1 MLFFTLVYALAFW
14 LVISVY
20 LTTFIPYFLLR
31 ALRREREA
39 HFYLGAISRQIGR
52 LLLFSTGTR
61 LHIEGRENI
70 PVGRPYC
77 YIGNHQAYADT
88 LVMMAST
95 PEAVGFI
102 AKDSLKRIP
111 IIRTWMIVLGCYFL
125 KRDSLKDGMKAILYG
140 ADRVKQ
146 GFPMVI
152 FPEGRRSKGPEMLPF
167 RKGGVKLATK
177 SKAMAVP
184 VSIHGAYRILEHKG
198 RPNPTWIG
206 VKFHP
211 PVDTANLRGPEEEAL
226 ADRLRDTIQA
236 GVRELQNLSPRR

>member
-14 LVISVY
+14 ILISVY
-20 LTTFIPYFLLR
+20 MVTFLPYFLLK
-31 ALRREREA
+31 AFGSEREA
-39 HFYLGAISRQIGR
+39 RYYLGAISRQIGR
-52 LLLFSTGTR
+52 FLLFSTGTK

-88 LVMMAST
+88 LVMMAAT

-102 AKDSLKRIP
+102 AKADLRRIP
-111 IIRTWMIVLGCYFL
+111 VIRTWMIILGCYFL

-140 ADRVKQ
+140 AERVKK

-152 FPEGRRSKGPEMLPF
+152 FPEGRRSKGPDMLPF

-177 SKAMAVP
+177 SRAMAVP
-184 VSIHGAYRILEHKG
+184 VSIHGAYRILEKKG

-211 PVDTANLRGPEEEAL
+211 PVDTASLRGPEEDVL
-226 ADRLRDTIQA
+226 ADRIRDTIQA
-236 GVRELQNLSPRR
+236 GVRDLQKLSPRR

>member
-1 MLFFTLVYALAFW
+1 MLFLTMVYAVAFW
-14 LVISVY
+14 FVISVY
-20 LTTFIPYFLLR
+20 MVTFLPYFLLR
-31 ALRREREA
+31 ALSRNQEA

-52 LLLFSTGTR
+52 FLLFSTGTK

-77 YIGNHQAYADT
+77 FIGNHQAYADT
-88 LVMMAST
+88 LVMMATT

-102 AKDSLKRIP
+102 AKASLKRIP
-111 IIRTWMIVLGCYFL
+111 VIRTWMIVLGCYFL

-140 ADRVKQ
+140 AERVK
-146 GFPMVI
+146 GGYPMVI
-152 FPEGRRSKGPEMLPF
+152 FPEGRRSKGPDMLPF

-184 VSIHGAYRILEHKG
+184 VSIHGAYRILESKG

-211 PVDTANLRGPEEEAL
+211 PVDTAGLRGPEEDAL

-236 GVRELQNLSPRR
+236 GVRHLQNLSPRR